1 MIIDVYDGIVNKTG
15 ITLSDVI
22 GKEKAVIRE
31 NEKNV
36 RSKIL

>member
-1 MIIDVYDGIVNKTG
+1 MIIDVYDGIVNETG
-15 ITLSDVI
+15 ITLGDVI